1 MRDIDFAVYRHAI
14 AQLDEL
20 AGVMEAKWGVD
31 RLPRLVQADL
41 AEKFY
46 SQLDKLN
53 AAIEVGSPADIE
65 HHAGRMQNAWRALDG
80 AAEAAGARPLSPKA
94 LEGRLPDG
102 RLLVIVQGTAE
113 HWAAAHANRQ
123 AVVWN
128 MEEIARVLYEF
139 ELTNTAKTVFPG
151 AEVVN
156 TRPTPTKPPVDW
168 SRGDDLPLD
177 MRAAG

>member
-1 MRDIDFAVYRHAI
+1 MRDIDFTVYRHAM

-20 AGVMEAKWGVD
+20 AGAMEAKWGVD
-31 RLPRLVQADL
+31 RLPRLVPADL

-80 AAEAAGARPLSPKA
+80 AAVAAGALPLSVKA

-102 RLLVIVQGTAE
+102 RVLVVVDGVTEQ
-113 HWAAAHANRQ
+113 WAAAQANRG

-128 MEEIARVLYEF
+128 MAEIARVLHEF
-139 ELTNTAKTVFPG
+139 ELTNTAKTIFPG
-151 AEVVN
+151 AEVIN
-156 TRPTPTKPPVDW
+156 TRPPPTRPPVDW
-168 SRGDDLPLD
+168 SKGDDLPLD